1 MFYQRRRPRPPL
13 DAFIE
18 CFWFYE
24 GETAPHAP
32 KHAQER
38 VLPSGTA
45 DIVISLNDDPFSL
58 PGKQGAELQYCRGA
72 LISGPQSEFFVID
85 TAEKANVLG
94 VHFKPGGAAP
104 FLRLPADAI
113 GERHVALDDLWGS
126 LALRLRERLQDARD
140 VDERCRI
147 LENALL
153 HAARRQLTPRHPAVD
168 FALRRFARAPDMP
181 RIAALAQAA
190 DISRRR
196 FIEIFQQQVGLTP
209 KLYGRIRRFHA
220 VLRQIDGGQGAI
232 AGVNWADIAAAC
244 GYYDQAHFIRDFR
257 AFAGITP
264 SRYESRRVSGE
275 FNHLV
280 HID

>member
-1 MFYQRRRPRPPL
+1 MVAMFFYHCRPSAPL
-13 DAFIE
+13 DAFVD

-24 GETAPHAP
+24 GGAAA
-32 KHAQER
+32 HAQER

-58 PGKQGAELQYCRGA
+58 PDRRGGIAGYCDGA

-104 FLRLPADAI
+104 FLRLPADAVCD
-113 GERHVALDDLWGS
+113 RHVALEDIWGS
-126 LALRLRERLQDARD
+126 LARRLRERLQEAKGIAAR
-140 VDERCRI
+140 CAI
-147 LENALL
+147 LEAALL
-153 HAARRQLTPRHPAVD
+153 QAARRQPRPCHSTVAHALHV
-168 FALRRFARAPDMP
+168 FATAPEMP
-181 RIAALAQAA
+181 RMGDMARRLE
-190 DISRRR
+190 ISQRR
-196 FIEIFQQQVGLTP
+196 FIQLFGQEVGLTP
-209 KLYGRIRRFHA
+209 KLYGRIRRFRG
-220 VLRQIDGGQGAI
+220 VLEMLEAEQDI
-232 AGVNWADIAAAC
+232 AWADVAAAC

-264 SRYESRRVSGE
+264 RMYQDRRVDGE

-280 HID
+280 HA